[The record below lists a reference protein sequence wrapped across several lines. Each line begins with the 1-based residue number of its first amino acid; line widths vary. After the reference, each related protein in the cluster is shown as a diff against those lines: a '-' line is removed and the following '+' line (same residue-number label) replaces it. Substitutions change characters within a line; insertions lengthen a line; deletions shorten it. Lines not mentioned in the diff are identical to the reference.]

1 MTFDADSPRW
11 LRFLDWLEAHTTGEH
26 TWPWAQSW
34 GTHHWRFHFAS
45 GVFGF
50 FVAAPLPRWLPG
62 FVKSGQM
69 PEIGRWP
76 DRLDTDLTLIVPL
89 FPPGRWHAMRTRRTR
104 RRR

>member
-11 LRFLDWLEAHTTGEH
+11 LRLLDWLEAHTTGEH

-34 GTHHWRFHFAS
+34 HWHGLSFHFAS
-45 GVFGF
+45 GAYGF
-50 FVAAPLPRWLPG
+50 FATIPLPRWLPG
-62 FVKSGQM
+62 FVRPSQM

-76 DRLDTDLTLIVPL
+76 ERLDTDLTLIVSL
-89 FPPGRWHAMRTRRTR
+89 FPPGRPRASRTRRIR